1 MGRHALCGLA
11 LGADRWR
18 TLLPRGPAGAAQRL
32 ESTSLKTA
40 VLCVNT

>member
-11 LGADRWR
+11 LGADRWG

-32 ESTSLKTA
+32 ESTSLKPGL
-40 VLCVNT
+40 LCVNA